1 MRQLFF
7 MLSKI
12 AIAVGLLVSAANPC
26 HAQTDDAEQDPLSLY
41 YRFASGDLH
50 YLCIQTE
57 EAPIWLEI
65 ENNDSHRKLT
75 AATIPTE
82 LMVPG
87 YGAFGAHDERRAV
100 VEKIGDYAFRSSR
113 ITEIEIPATVRRIGR
128 QAFRYSFLEKITFSR
143 GLVAIGE
150 QALAYCDGLT
160 SVKLPESLRYIDY
173 ACFKSCTQLKEVDL
187 PSTLISLG
195 GFTFRYCGAVKD
207 IYCRAQ
213 MPPTADDSD
222 FGIVYNQE
230 YLQIDMQGGPDTEEC
245 VLHVPVG
252 TEELYRNAP
261 GWKLFKNI
269 VAIDDT
275 TDVQNIADE
284 NEMIPYR
291 VEDGT
296 LYVSCLTG
304 DIIRVYDI
312 NGISLDKKEFSTS
325 GEYRYSGK
333 GTIILTLNGRS
344 TKITL

>member
-7 MLSKI
+7 ILSEI
-12 AIAVGLLVSAANPC
+12 TITVGLLVSATTPC
-26 HAQTDDAEQDPLSLY
+26 HAQADDAEQDPLSLH

-87 YGAFGAHDERRAV
+87 YGAFGAQDERRAV

-113 ITEIEIPATVRRIGR
+113 ITEIEIPASVRRIGR
-128 QAFRYSFLEKITFSR
+128 QSFNYSFLEKVTFNN
-143 GLVAIGE
+143 GLVSIGE
-150 QALAYCDGLT
+150 MAFANCYGLT
-160 SVKLPESLRYIDY
+160 SVKLPESLKFTDY
-173 ACFKSCTQLKEVDL
+173 ACFKMCTDLREVDL

-195 GFTFRYCGAVKD
+195 GFTFRYCGALKN

-213 MPPTADDSD
+213 VPPTADDSD

-269 VAIDDT
+269 AAIDDT
-275 TDVQNIADE
+275 TDVQDIVNE
-284 NEMIPYR
+284 NEIISYR
-291 VEDGT
+291 VEEGT
-296 LYVSCLTG
+296 LSVTCHTG
-304 DIIRVYDI
+304 DIIGVYDI
-312 NGISLDKKEFSTS
+312 NGISLDKKEISTS

-333 GTIILTLNGRS
+333 GTVILTLNGRS
-344 TKITL
+344 AKITL